1 MNCRYKYK
9 GHDIGTVE
17 QLNDFLLEKHPH
29 ISKLGDKVFQRTARQ
44 LAAQKR
50 LDKSQEKIEEL
61 QKRYGEAKLVADS
74 VIDGEEY
81 MKAHRPYVGV
91 SEFLKGQRN
100 KDGKLYFPEF
110 ISGEYWAN
118 RYMEWDKGNFTDDE
132 ISLFF
137 DGDESKVVAIPVV
150 NYNNWRDS
158 KGVIK
163 EEFGS
168 DEQKRLRKMME
179 DKWQAQANIGTE
191 IHNVLQLYFTEI
203 KSGENKGKLWAEVI
217 KENPGKW
224 TSIFKNNVKV
234 SLPNERIDEILEY
247 ATSLKKEIEQRYGEN
262 CVYYPEFTLSSELN
276 KPFENRDDLHL
287 LGRIDLLVIDEAGR
301 PQIIDYKTSPKIYN
315 DYSTA
320 KKLGFTYQLGT
331 YERMLRR
338 WNLKT
343 SHTNVMIAPIQ
354 MEGFRKEGDNWI
366 FDKVVKGTTD
376 IVRPDGEVS
385 KTSGLVSLDDR
396 LTEDWLNNN
405 MDEYM
410 QAPLIPEVD
419 SQDVVTNVKAAME
432 EWFPMYGNNREKT
445 DQEVKE
451 IINEQL

>member
-1 MNCRYKYK
+1 MNCRYKYR

-17 QLNDFLLEKHPH
+17 QLNDFLLEKYPH
-29 ISKLGDKVFQRTARQ
+29 MSKLGDKVFQRTARQ

-61 QKRYGEAKLVADS
+61 QRRYGEAKLVADS

-137 DGDESKVVAIPVV
+137 DGDESKIVAIPVG

-158 KGVIK
+158 NGVIK

-203 KSGENKGKLWAEVI
+203 KSGENKGKLWAEVL

-224 TSIFKNNVKV
+224 ISIFKNNVKA
-234 SLPNERIDEILEY
+234 SLPSERIDEILEY
-247 ATSLKKEIEQRYGEN
+247 ATSLKKEIEQRYGKN
-262 CVYYPEFTLSSELN
+262 CIYYSEFTLSSE
-276 KPFENRDDLHL
+276 
-287 LGRIDLLVIDEAGR
+287 
-301 PQIIDYKTSPKIYN
+301 
-315 DYSTA
+315 
-320 KKLGFTYQLGT
+320 
-331 YERMLRR
+331 
-338 WNLKT
+338 
-343 SHTNVMIAPIQ
+343 
-354 MEGFRKEGDNWI
+354 
-366 FDKVVKGTTD
+366 
-376 IVRPDGEVS
+376 
-385 KTSGLVSLDDR
+385 
-396 LTEDWLNNN
+396 
-405 MDEYM
+405 
-410 QAPLIPEVD
+410 
-419 SQDVVTNVKAAME
+419 
-432 EWFPMYGNNREKT
+432 
-445 DQEVKE
+445 
-451 IINEQL
+451 